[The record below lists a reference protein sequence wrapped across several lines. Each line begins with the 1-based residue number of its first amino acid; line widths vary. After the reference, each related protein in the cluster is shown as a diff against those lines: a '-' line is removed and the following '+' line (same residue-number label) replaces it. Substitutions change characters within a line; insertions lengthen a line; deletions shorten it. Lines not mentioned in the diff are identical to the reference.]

1 MDNPLLFGTKPFGSF
16 KLQEAPCM
24 TDTQTE
30 TRVYKGHPLIQW
42 LAKYLDFDP
51 NTYQT
56 ITYETPKR
64 EMYRIGNI
72 MYGHPVVIRN
82 AMTVLA
88 SNYTA

>member
-1 MDNPLLFGTKPFGSF
+1 MNNQLFGNQPFGGF
-16 KLQEAPCM
+16 EFQEVPHM

-51 NTYQT
+51 NTYHT

-64 EMYRIGNI
+64 EMYRMGSTI
-72 MYGHPVVIRN
+72 YGHPVVVRN
-82 AMTVLA
+82 AAAILA
-88 SNYTA
+88 SNCTT